1 MNKHSTDRRRPLA
14 VRAAGATLA
23 LAALVPGTA
32 SAQEAREA
40 GRFEVDPE
48 AAERALERT
57 LTAEGALLLPP
68 GRVEIEPS
76 VQYTRRESDG
86 IVFDRAPSG
95 AVTNFGEVEVER
107 DETRIALDLRVGLPL
122 NAQLEVGLPYQFVS
136 SETTRVDFATGRQT
150 ESSSGSGLEDVT
162 VGVAATVLRE
172 RGWVPDVVARVTW
185 DGKTAKET
193 DDDLLLSQSFH
204 ELRGSLTFLKRQDPL
219 AFVGSVFYETAF
231 EDDGIEPGDRYGFGL
246 EAVLA
251 ASPDT
256 SLRVGFQQSFSS
268 DAEVDGRTVSNS
280 GETQG
285 ILLVGASTILGDG
298 VLMNITAGAGLSD
311 DAPDYFIRVG
321 FPIRFGW
328 SLY

>member
-1 MNKHSTDRRRPLA
+1 MNKHSTDCRRPLA
-14 VRAAGATLA
+14 TRAAGTVLA
-23 LAALVPGTA
+23 LAAFVPVTA

-86 IVFDRAPSG
+86 IVFDRAPNG
-95 AVTNFGEVEVER
+95 VTNFGEVEVER
-107 DETRIALDLRVGLPL
+107 DETRIGLDLRVGLPL
-122 NAQLEVGLPYQFVS
+122 NAQLEVGLPYQFVG
-136 SETTRVDFATGRQT
+136 SETTRIDFATGRQT

-172 RGWVPDVVARVTW
+172 RGWRPDVVARVTW

-268 DAEVDGRTVSNS
+268 DTEVDGRTVSNS

-311 DAPDYFIRVG
+311 DAPEYFIRL
-321 FPIRFGW
+321 
-328 SLY
+328 SLPFRPAATLF